1 MKFLLIISLLFN
13 AYKAQI
19 YTKTVL
25 LMGSRFDITVVATNK
40 EEGDLYI
47 EAAIAEIGRIEKL
60 ISSWDSNSQISRVN
74 RSAGLKPESV
84 DKEVF
89 VQHTEGSI
97 STLQRAAR
105 AGNLPMIETMHAAGF
120 SVDAI
125 DRVGT
130 RSLLFTTP
138 PAFEPTNLLV

>member
-1 MKFLLIISLLFN
+1 MLRAKIVPRRQAF
-13 AYKAQI
+13 
-19 YTKTVL
+19 T
-25 LMGSRFDITVVATNK
+25 
-40 EEGDLYI
+40 
-47 EAAIAEIGRIEKL
+47 GRIMGVK
-60 ISSWDSNSQISRVN
+60 
-74 RSAGLKPESV
+74 ASV